1 MLLRCFYSATLQLE
15 KFSEWK
21 GEGEWKWISFVSS
34 FLHHTS
40 GRTGIRILNRLKR
53 TMSQPPLSSLIP
65 RLTAMTSFLI
75 SDVRMHNGYCLIT
88 QCLGPKAILP
98 LEMLRYQIV
107 FIDKIRRA
115 SFYLLHN
122 CSQRN
127 IWIQQKQCMHMI
139 LHSIDHTNWA
149 SHFLK
154 LLSHVL
160 MDVTFNF
167 TLNKKRPVLGG
178 PSRVDP
184 YANIR
189 VGHSKKCLS
198 QNYFEEILK
207 PKIDAYK
214 LWVSQATAIRIITW
228 ASRTLHPR
236 RLQSTAHLFSVG

>member
-1 MLLRCFYSATLQLE
+1 MYQST
-15 KFSEWK
+15 
-21 GEGEWKWISFVSS
+21 SS
-34 FLHHTS
+34 S
-40 GRTGIRILNRLKR
+40 
-53 TMSQPPLSSLIP
+53 PIP
-65 RLTAMTSFLI
+65 RLTAMTSLLI

-127 IWIQQKQCMHMI
+127 IWIQQKQSMHMI

-160 MDVTFNF
+160 VDVAFNF
-167 TLNKKRPVLGG
+167 TVNKKGPVLGG

-184 YANIR
+184 NANIR
-189 VGHSKKCLS
+189 VGHSKNVYRKTISEKFSSTKLTPI
-198 QNYFEEILK
+198 NYLLFML
-207 PKIDAYK
+207 
-214 LWVSQATAIRIITW
+214 L
-228 ASRTLHPR
+228 
-236 RLQSTAHLFSVG
+236 AHLFSVG